1 MRYLK
6 LFIVGILFVAV
17 CTVPSSREGGRAKAD
32 SFVTSSTV
40 STYGGV
46 AMDPTGSFVY
56 VSDASAGLVRKIRVS
71 DMSPVASISVGAN
84 PFFLVTSSP
93 ANAVLVA
100 NGGTY
105 VTPGSGSVSRIDVST
120 NSVTDIAVVG
130 QPAHI
135 AVNSQGTYAATING
149 GVYPNT
155 MVRVSVIDL
164 QDNTVRN
171 IDIYDNGNGN
181 PSNIAF
187 DSTGRYVYFRKHSN
201 NDMLKLDVVTAAVST
216 AFVITVDNPVTESTY
231 VTGIGV
237 DSSNAYVSLMGSR
250 LQKYRLSDGAKIATL
265 NTGFRNDIGHA
276 GPFINPA
283 GTYAYLTGYD
293 PSSQQQSPLIKVN
306 LATFRVAGSMPF
318 PHVKMG
324 WSMSF
329 SPSGD
334 LAMVGNM
341 NQIDK
346 VSLTPT
352 ESQTVTFPAISDV
365 LLGIRRVTVSATSS
379 SGLDVSFT
387 SATNSVC
394 TVSGDVVSL
403 VTTGTCTINA
413 DQPGGSGWAA
423 ATRVSRTFS
432 VLAQTISFSP
442 PTTKFTGD
450 RTFSLSATATSNL
463 NVTFASVTP
472 AVCTVSN
479 NTVTI
484 VKKGTCSV
492 DASQTG
498 NTDWDQASTVRKD
511 ISILLSPP
519 PGEPGVSIND
529 GATYVNTKSVVLN
542 LAWPAYAT
550 EARVSNDGG
559 FSFSKTRIFEV
570 DNLINWELDDSVKGI
585 FTKVVYV
592 RFNGTG
598 IDTSKTYS
606 DDIILD
612 TTAPTIDSST
622 ASVKAGNVEISL
634 KATDDITG
642 VDQVQI
648 KNGSKII
655 TEDYDTSI
663 SVPDSDLGLVVS
675 SAGVRKS
682 GSSSV
687 EIRVSDKA
695 GNWSAYKNLSL
706 SGVVTAP
713 FVTSSKSAT
722 AKSIAAYAKLKVLS
736 TSKVSLKVVS
746 SSKKF
751 CKVSGTTLKGLKA
764 GSCKVTVA
772 VTPKKGRAT
781 SKTVTLKVTK

>member
-1 MRYLK
+1 M
-6 LFIVGILFVAV
+6 
-17 CTVPSSREGGRAKAD
+17 
-32 SFVTSSTV
+32 
-40 STYGGV
+40 
-46 AMDPTGSFVY
+46 
-56 VSDASAGLVRKIRVS
+56 
-71 DMSPVASISVGAN
+71 
-84 PFFLVTSSP
+84 
-93 ANAVLVA
+93 
-100 NGGTY
+100 
-105 VTPGSGSVSRIDVST
+105 
-120 NSVTDIAVVG
+120 
-130 QPAHI
+130 
-135 AVNSQGTYAATING
+135 
-149 GVYPNT
+149 
-155 MVRVSVIDL
+155 
-164 QDNTVRN
+164 
-171 IDIYDNGNGN
+171 
-181 PSNIAF
+181 
-187 DSTGRYVYFRKHSN
+187 
-201 NDMLKLDVVTAAVST
+201 
-216 AFVITVDNPVTESTY
+216 
-231 VTGIGV
+231 
-237 DSSNAYVSLMGSR
+237 
-250 LQKYRLSDGAKIATL
+250 
-265 NTGFRNDIGHA
+265 
-276 GPFINPA
+276 
-283 GTYAYLTGYD
+283 
-293 PSSQQQSPLIKVN
+293 
-306 LATFRVAGSMPF
+306 
-318 PHVKMG
+318 
-324 WSMSF
+324 
-329 SPSGD
+329 
-334 LAMVGNM
+334 
-341 NQIDK
+341 
-346 VSLTPT
+346 
-352 ESQTVTFPAISDV
+352 
-365 LLGIRRVTVSATSS
+365 
-379 SGLDVSFT
+379 
-387 SATNSVC
+387 
-394 TVSGDVVSL
+394 
-403 VTTGTCTINA
+403 
-413 DQPGGSGWAA
+413 
-423 ATRVSRTFS
+423 
-432 VLAQTISFSP
+432 
-442 PTTKFTGD
+442 
-450 RTFSLSATATSNL
+450 
-463 NVTFASVTP
+463 
-472 AVCTVSN
+472 SN

>member
-1 MRYLK
+1 VRFLK
-6 LFIVGILFVAV
+6 LFIVGILFVAI
-17 CTVPSSREGGRAKAD
+17 CSVPSSREDSRAKAD
-32 SFVTSSTV
+32 SFVTSLPL

-46 AMDPTGSFVY
+46 TLDPTGSFAY
-56 VSDASAGLVRKIRVS
+56 VSDGAGGLVRKIRVS
-71 DMSPVASISVGAN
+71 DMSQVASIAVGAN
-84 PFFLVTSSP
+84 PFFLVTSIP

-105 VTPGSGSVSRIDVST
+105 VTPSSGSVSRIDVST
-120 NSVTDIAVVG
+120 NSVTDIPVVG
-130 QPAHI
+130 QPANI

-149 GVYPNT
+149 GVYPDT
-155 MVRVSVIDL
+155 MVRVSVINL
-164 QDNTVRN
+164 LDNTVRN

-187 DSTGRYVYFRKHSN
+187 DSTGSYVYFRKHSN

-216 AFVITVDNPVTESTY
+216 AFVITVDNPGAESTY

-237 DSSNAYVSLMGSR
+237 DSSNAYVSLTGSR

-293 PSSQQQSPLIKVN
+293 PTSQQQSPLIKVN
-306 LATFRVAGSMPF
+306 LATFRVASSMSF
-318 PHVKMG
+318 PHYKMG
-324 WSMSF
+324 GSMSF

-334 LAMVGNM
+334 LAMVGNN

-346 VSLTPT
+346 VSLTSTEAQTIVFPT
-352 ESQTVTFPAISDV
+352 VSDV
-365 LLGIRRVTVSATSS
+365 LLGSRLLTVEATSS

-387 SATNSVC
+387 SSTNSVC
-394 TVSGDVVSL
+394 TVSGNTVSL
-403 VTTGTCTINA
+403 LTTGSCTINA

-432 VLAQTISFSP
+432 ALAQTITFTP
-442 PTTKFTGD
+442 PTSKFTGD
-450 RTFSLSATATSNL
+450 RTFSLSASATSNL
-463 NVTFASVTP
+463 NVTFTSATP
-472 AVCTVSN
+472 AVCTVSS

-492 DASQTG
+492 EATQSG
-498 NTDWDQASTVRKD
+498 NTDWDQAATVRKD
-511 ISILLSPP
+511 IAILLSPP
-519 PGEPGVSIND
+519 PGEPGVSIKD
-529 GATYVNTKSVVLN
+529 GATYVNTKSVVLD
-542 LAWPAYAT
+542 LVWPAYAT

-570 DNLINWELDDSVKGI
+570 DNLIDWELDDSVKGI

-622 ASVKAGNVEISL
+622 ASAKAGNVEIAL

-663 SVPDSDLGLVVS
+663 SVRDSDLGLVVS
-675 SAGVRKS
+675 SGGVRKF

-706 SGVVTAP
+706 SGVVNAP
-713 FVTSSKSAT
+713 TVTSSKSVS
-722 AKSIAAYAKLKVLS
+722 AKSIALFAKLKVLS
-736 TSKVSLKVVS
+736 TSKVSLKVVA

-764 GSCKVTVA
+764 GSCRVTVT

-781 SKTVTLKVTK
+781 SKTVTLKVTR